1 MNHVQVILRKYPR
14 ILGSVGIV
22 LALFIAAVIR
32 LVVGDGAM
40 NSFETTAV
48 TVVDRH
54 LAWADS
60 QGRGDLTTRVTPIR
74 EFFSEARMGTRA
86 FAEEALGWRS
96 KWKLVSDLVTSG
108 DEHATFLKERFA
120 ALVFSAEA
128 LEAVVQSTVTGH
140 VRHLEN
146 VDSELLVRLQA
157 DLAEV
162 PDLQLSGVVDP
173 QVIRASLA
181 EAVRQAISAVEG
193 ELRNEVGYEL
203 AGYIAGEI
211 LTTATL
217 RLAASSGILTAGAA
231 SGTVTFGAGLV
242 VGLIVDAVLSWA
254 YDELFDPAGEL
265 SRQLD
270 QTLGALEQQI
280 LTGDQSGPGLI
291 QRLQDYGSRRSSAR
305 NSAIRSLVL
314 PGSPGT
320 TTTLAF

>member
-1 MNHVQVILRKYPR
+1 MDHFQSMLRKYPR
-14 ILGSVGIV
+14 IWGTVGIL
-22 LALFIAAVIR
+22 LALFVAAIIR
-32 LVVGDGAM
+32 LLVDGGLTG
-40 NSFETTAV
+40 SVETAV

-60 QGRGDLTTRVTPIR
+60 QGQGDLTTRWAPIG
-74 EFFSEARMGTRA
+74 EFFGEARLGTRA

-96 KWKLVSDLVTSG
+96 KWKLVSDFVTSG
-108 DEHATFLKERFA
+108 DEHAEFLKERFA
-120 ALVFSAEA
+120 ALVFSPEA

-146 VDSELLVRLQA
+146 VDSDLLVRLQA
-157 DLAEV
+157 DLEDV

-173 QVIRASLA
+173 QLIHASLGQ
-181 EAVRQAISAVEG
+181 AVRQAIAAVEG
-193 ELRNEVGYEL
+193 ELRNDVGYEL

-217 RLAASSGILTAGAA
+217 RLAASSGILSAGAA

-242 VGLIVDAVLSWA
+242 VGLIVDAILSWA
-254 YDELFDPAGEL
+254 YDEIFDPAGEL

-280 LTGDQSGPGLI
+280 LTGDASGPGLI
-291 QRLQDYGSRRSSAR
+291 QRLQDYGARRNAAR
-305 NSAIRSLVL
+305 SSAIRSLVL